1 MMRQNRLFNRT
12 RVSLSLW
19 YAGVMGLILSLLGLG
34 VYKAISHAHWVALDN
49 ELESVAGTLHDSLE
63 LKLKQPGQIE
73 PIIGELLPNFC
84 LVGTSCVTDRFNSQR
99 HGAYK
104 GAGRLNYGGNL
115 HSQPLANA
123 IRPTAPHILSAV
135 DRGNYYARLYDT
147 SGRLI
152 AIAGDYP
159 EGLPQALNTEPWQ
172 TLRDRTNN
180 IYHQISFSLH
190 TQTREDWGYF
200 QVGRSLQDFEDY
212 LGRVKLVLLLGLPT
226 SLILVGFASWWL
238 AGLAMQPIYRSYQQ
252 IEQFTADA
260 AHELRTPLAATQAT
274 VESALLVDLDPPETK
289 DILTTIKRENKR
301 LIQLVADLLL
311 LARMDRKAIPLRL
324 ELCCLN
330 DLVSDLV
337 EELEPLAIANQIT
350 LTAEFKVKKSLNVS
364 ADCDQLYRLVYNLIV
379 NAIQHTPSNGRV
391 TVILE
396 RDASNALIKV
406 KDTGIGIAP
415 EHQKHIFDRFYR
427 VQSDRSRSTG
437 GSGLGLAIAQ
447 SIARSHSCKLSVS
460 SELGKGSTFIF
471 QLPLALNSRDKK
483 RLIP

>member
-1 MMRQNRLFNRT
+1 MMRQNKLFNNTRT
-12 RVSLSLW
+12 SLALW
-19 YAGVMGLILSLLGLG
+19 YAGVMGLILSLLGMG

-63 LKLKQPGQIE
+63 LKLKQPGKIE
-73 PIIGELLPNFC
+73 PIIGKLLPNLC
-84 LVGTSCVTDRFNSQR
+84 LVGTSCITDRFNSQR

-104 GAGRLNYGGNL
+104 GA
-115 HSQPLANA
+115 NA

-135 DRGNYYARLYDT
+135 ERGNYYARLYDT

-159 EGLPQALNTEPWQ
+159 EGLPQSLNTESWQ
-172 TLRDRTNN
+172 TLSNRTNN
-180 IYHQISFSLH
+180 IYHQISLSLH

-200 QVGRSLQDFEDY
+200 QVGRSIADFEDY

-274 VESALLVDLDPPETK
+274 LESALLVDLDRQETK
-289 DILTTIKRENKR
+289 DILTTIERENKR
-301 LIQLVADLLL
+301 LIQLVGDLLL
-311 LARMDRKAIPLRL
+311 LARMDRKAIPLRRQL
-324 ELCCLN
+324 FCLN

-350 LTAEFKVKKSLNVS
+350 LTNEFRVKKSLNVS
-364 ADCDQLYRLVYNLIV
+364 GDCDQLYRLVYNLIV
-379 NAIQHTPSNGRV
+379 NAIQHTPSDGRV

-396 RDASNALIKV
+396 RDASDALIKV

-415 EHQKHIFDRFYR
+415 EHQKKIFDRFYR
-427 VQSDRSRSTG
+427 VQSDRSRNTG
-437 GSGLGLAIAQ
+437 GSGLGLAIAK
-447 SIARSHSCKLSVS
+447 SIARAHSFKLSVR
-460 SELGKGSTFIF
+460 SELGQGSTFIF
-471 QLPLALNSRDKK
+471 QLPLAINSKVNF
-483 RLIP
+483 